1 MTNSLFLRIYIE
13 NFNDSCQKLPHFL
26 IRSHFSK
33 AFVLDFM
40 IFKKTVV
47 DPKYIKFKAKKM
59 THLKFLDPYSFGVSI
74 WWRPFVN
81 EVMDFSEWCWRCS
94 W

>member
-1 MTNSLFLRIYIE
+1 
-13 NFNDSCQKLPHFL
+13 
-26 IRSHFSK
+26 
-33 AFVLDFM
+33 M
-40 IFKKTVV
+40 IFKKMVV
-47 DPKYIKFKAKKM
+47 DPKNIKFKAKKM

>member
-13 NFNDSCQKLPHFL
+13 SFNDSCQKLPHFL

-40 IFKKTVV
+40 IFKK
-47 DPKYIKFKAKKM
+47 KWLSIQKILNLKQKK
-59 THLKFLDPYSFGVSI
+59 
-74 WWRPFVN
+74 
-81 EVMDFSEWCWRCS
+81 
-94 W
+94 